1 MTEYMKKFG
10 LQILQNGYTV
20 LPIIPGEKRPAL
32 KDWRQRKITDADVRG
47 WQTNGFG
54 NYGIGIRT
62 GQVVLIDI
70 DTPTEQISDELE
82 MEFQMLYGPAPT
94 RYGNWPKCGMLFR
107 VCDSFTR
114 LSTREWYPPGCERVT
129 RHRHA
134 VEVLADGQQFVAY
147 AIHPETGKRYFW
159 VDEALSPLTVPAW
172 ELPELTIEQA
182 RDMIAR
188 AENRFAYHGLIPL
201 GRKAEAPIA
210 DDDLDAG
217 GEPLSDLTIAKLT
230 AMLELIPNDDVPY
243 EVPNELCWLHML
255 MAIAHQ
261 TRKSADGQHLAYE
274 WSVKSSKHSDAEF
287 DKTWASLETLRKGR
301 PITAR
306 YIVQWAKHFEE
317 RQKPEILVRSGYLH
331 EAATEAESALIES
344 HTPVYSR
351 GVNLVTPVIEEA
363 DATEKRK
370 TKIVRLVALSPPG
383 LIDYLSQAAIWKRFD
398 KRSKK
403 TVRIDP
409 PVPVAA
415 IVLSRDGK
423 WRVPRL
429 KGVITTQTMRS
440 DGSLLKQPGFDP
452 TTRLLL
458 ESPPSLPPIPERPT
472 RADASRALDLLVQLL
487 AEFPFVN
494 GASHSVGLS
503 MLMTPVLRG
512 AIGVAPMHVA
522 HAPTAGT
529 GKTYLIDVASAIS
542 TGRLCPVVAA
552 GKSAEETDKRVGA
565 ALLTGQP
572 LIAIDNVNGV
582 LEGDTLCQ
590 AISQTMVQVRIL
602 GTMQLPTIETQA
614 TIFATGNNIIIAEDL
629 VRRTIRADLD
639 ANMER
644 PENRRF
650 RADPVDAVLANRGR
664 YIAAILTIVRAYL
677 AAGSPSRL
685 TPLVGFNEWSRLVR
699 APLVWLGHADPIETQ
714 QVAREDDPRTQQL
727 RSVVRPWRDAIGIRF
742 EHAVTVGEII
752 ARANDAFN
760 DDDPATRLREALLT
774 VAGTQRDG
782 INAVALGRWL
792 GRRRGNVID
801 SLKIESFRD
810 GHNDQLKWYLSP
822 IDDL

>member
-1 MTEYMKKFG
+1 
-10 LQILQNGYTV
+10 
-20 LPIIPGEKRPAL
+20 
-32 KDWRQRKITDADVRG
+32 
-47 WQTNGFG
+47 
-54 NYGIGIRT
+54 
-62 GQVVLIDI
+62 
-70 DTPTEQISDELE
+70 
-82 MEFQMLYGPAPT
+82 
-94 RYGNWPKCGMLFR
+94 
-107 VCDSFTR
+107 
-114 LSTREWYPPGCERVT
+114 
-129 RHRHA
+129 
-134 VEVLADGQQFVAY
+134 
-147 AIHPETGKRYFW
+147 
-159 VDEALSPLTVPAW
+159 
-172 ELPELTIEQA
+172 
-182 RDMIAR
+182 
-188 AENRFAYHGLIPL
+188 
-201 GRKAEAPIA
+201 
-210 DDDLDAG
+210 
-217 GEPLSDLTIAKLT
+217 
-230 AMLELIPNDDVPY
+230 
-243 EVPNELCWLHML
+243 
-255 MAIAHQ
+255 
-261 TRKSADGQHLAYE
+261 
-274 WSVKSSKHSDAEF
+274 
-287 DKTWASLETLRKGR
+287 
-301 PITAR
+301 
-306 YIVQWAKHFEE
+306 
-317 RQKPEILVRSGYLH
+317 
-331 EAATEAESALIES
+331 
-344 HTPVYSR
+344 
-351 GVNLVTPVIEEA
+351 VIEEA